1 MDNRLVGVEHAWL
14 ECRSRAGAADMDHFR
29 AVVEHA
35 AQAMAAEIAHDAIA
49 VLFRVPLNGM
59 ADVAQRVAGL
69 RLLYAQ
75 HQAFIGDLDQAA
87 RLDRGFAANIHAAA
101 VAVPAVDRT
110 STRPN
115 SS

>member
-35 AQAMAAEIAHDAIA
+35 AQAMAAEIAHDAIG

-59 ADVAQRVAGL
+59 AAVAQSVAGS
-69 RLLYAQ
+69 RLLYAPP
-75 HQAFIGDLDQAA
+75 QAFIGYLDQAA
-87 RLDRGFAANIHAAA
+87 RPDRQSA
-101 VAVPAVDRT
+101 VWGKSGSGTEDSGGPRVLKKK
-110 STRPN
+110 N
-115 SS
+115 